1 MEHERRWA
9 GRDDA
14 IVILFLGLLVS
25 AVGLVIIA
33 SNWPGAEAE
42 GTGSTGWFVL
52 GGLVTAFGASALIV
66 ALVAFGVRIGLDEG
80 D

>member
-1 MEHERRWA
+1 M
-9 GRDDA
+9 
-14 IVILFLGLLVS
+14 S

-33 SNWPGAEAE
+33 SNWPSRGG
-42 GTGSTGWFVL
+42 GTGSTDWFVL
-52 GGLVTAFGASALIV
+52 GGLVTAFGAAALIV

>member
-33 SNWPGAEAE
+33 SNWPSPGG

>member
-33 SNWPGAEAE
+33 SNWPGGGGG
-42 GTGSTGWFVL
+42 GTGSTGWIVL
-52 GGLVTAFGASALIV
+52 GGLVAAFGASALIV